1 MRYRDAFIGLVLTA
15 VLAGCGSDTVSVAPA
30 PQPTLSG
37 KVFLDT
43 ARSGT
48 IRLLDAGGQELSRAP
63 VDATGTFFLTPD
75 PHGARLVA
83 TLDSGEQVERSLD
96 QPGYAWLNVP
106 SHLTSLY
113 AAAHPEADAE
123 AAVLAG
129 LSIPAGTSTN
139 GLSSYAGSPFS
150 HVRFLAEARGAGG
163 FEQFSRRVAD
173 RIGRG
178 EKLSFAG
185 PERSSARQLLFRPR
199 EEIRAAGAVGSVFGF
214 IGSQVG
220 GDIITL
226 GTNDLLGM
234 VSSALGLNLGTSNKL
249 NAISQQLNQVLSEL
263 NALQASLTLGNTTQS
278 YRANQTAMN
287 STLRGIQNITVSVTQ
302 AAAAAG
308 VANSSSSVFNHGP
321 IVPVTGSATNRTAA
335 LQTLQESAGNV
346 SQYLVSAEQSANQ
359 ITLYN
364 QLALETLNLSG
375 VVSSTESAETF
386 NYPIRQDLWTVGAVG
401 AAISLQANLDYYSNW
416 VVQALVGLA
425 EFGQA
430 SAVVPLPLNDTG
442 VAPSGPLDQSRQAVI
457 ANQLSIMQAQQYVPA
472 PLGYS
477 CVFVD
482 VPNGLMWYT
491 ACFGAGSLSQAQG
504 DAEGLTV
511 GPWGP
516 APAPSVDQGT
526 YTSGYGP
533 TGGWRLPTYAEYL
546 TLWNRSSKTLY
557 SSTPGIGL
565 PALGFSV
572 PSGSQTISTSHV
584 YGNPMPIGGQN
595 NYEYLGFEWTK
606 GELGSSGTSSPG
618 PNYTWF
624 YVRRIPDYTSGDT
637 PTLAH
642 TAYGYLP
649 DGLQFLGDFNSST
662 GQFSQQNGQLELA
675 GNVNGQGSHSNLSQR
690 AVWTLANPQTAD
702 ITPLGSEVQVNWHG
716 TGNATLTASVQGYVP
731 GQSGLQTKT
740 ITQSF
745 LSPLT
750 GPDAFT
756 SIQITPYQVA
766 YAAPPRAGDSM
777 LYFLTGFTQG
787 GRAVNLTGVTWS
799 TTSPVAS
806 FSNPAVPNSLVYGP
820 QAGSVN
826 GFTVQAS
833 YAGKTYSATVAY

>member
-1 MRYRDAFIGLVLTA
+1 MAALS
-15 VLAGCGSDTVSVAPA
+15 GCGSDSSVAVTPA
-30 PQPTLSG
+30 DAARTLSG
-37 KVFLDT
+37 KVYLDS
-43 ARSGT
+43 ARAGT
-48 IRLLDAGGQELSRAP
+48 IRLLDAGGQELSRAS
-63 VDATGTFFLTPD
+63 VDATGTFFLTPH
-75 PHGARLVA
+75 PNGAKLVA
-83 TLDSGEQVERSLD
+83 DLASGESVERTLA
-96 QPGYAWLNVP
+96 QGGYAWLNVP

-113 AAAHPEADAE
+113 ASAHPDLSAQQAE

-129 LSIPAGTSTN
+129 LSIPTGTGTH
-139 GLSSYAGSPFS
+139 GISSFAGSPFS
-150 HVRFLAEARGAGG
+150 HVRFLDEARRGGG
-163 FEQFSRRVAD
+163 FEQFSRQVAD

-185 PERSSARQLLFRPR
+185 PERSSARRLVFREGPR

-234 VSSALGLNLGTSNKL
+234 ISSALGLNLGTSNKL
-249 NAISQQLNQVLSEL
+249 NAISQQLNQVLDEL

-278 YRANQTAMN
+278 YRTNQTAMN
-287 STLRGIQNITVSVTQ
+287 STLRGIQNITVSVAQSALQ
-302 AAAAAG
+302 AG
-308 VANSSSSVFNHGP
+308 TANASSGSTFNHGP
-321 IVPVTGSATNRTAA
+321 TVPVTGSAANRTAA
-335 LQTLQESAGNV
+335 LQTLQESAGNI
-346 SQYLVSAEQSANQ
+346 SQYLVSAEPSANQ

-386 NYPIRQDLWTVGAVG
+386 NYPIRQDLWTVGAPNATV
-401 AAISLQANLDYYSNW
+401 SLQANLDYYSNW

-430 SAVVPLPLNDTG
+430 SAVVPLPLNNTG
-442 VAPSGPLDQSRQAVI
+442 VAPAGPLDQSRQAVI

-491 ACFGAGSLSQAQG
+491 ACFGAGTLAQAQG

-584 YGNPMPIGGQN
+584 YGKPMPIGGQN
-595 NYEYLGFEWTK
+595 NYQYLGFEWTK

-690 AVWTLANPQTAD
+690 AVWTLGNPQTAS
-702 ITPLGSEVQVNWHG
+702 ITPLGSEVQVNWHA

-731 GQSGLQTKT
+731 GQTGLQTRS
-740 ITQSF
+740 ISQSF
-745 LSPLT
+745 ISPLT

-766 YAAPPRAGDSM
+766 YAAPPNANDSM

-787 GRAVNLTGVTWS
+787 GRAVNLTGVTW
-799 TTSPVAS
+799 TAQTSSQVAA

-833 YAGKTYSATVAY
+833 YAGKTYTATVAY